1 MMKKENLIPPDPSD
15 MMEEI
20 SATTTDG
27 ADRICTINGL
37 RMSEDDSYM
46 EFCENFMPCICTDE
60 EWKRNSKIRGQVY
73 SNIPGGIWY
82 SDLHQRI

>member
-27 ADRICTINGL
+27 ADRICTING
-37 RMSEDDSYM
+37 
-46 EFCENFMPCICTDE
+46 
-60 EWKRNSKIRGQVY
+60 
-73 SNIPGGIWY
+73 
-82 SDLHQRI
+82 